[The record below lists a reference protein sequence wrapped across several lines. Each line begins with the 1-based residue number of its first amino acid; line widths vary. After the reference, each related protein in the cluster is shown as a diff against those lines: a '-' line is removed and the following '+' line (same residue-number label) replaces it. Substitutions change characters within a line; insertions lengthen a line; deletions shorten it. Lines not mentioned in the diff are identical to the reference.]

1 MAWIAPPAVRQ
12 LRALRPLRASLVRL
26 GTRLR
31 NRIWLRGSL
40 LAPPAGERWLHP
52 HEGDSCSV

>member
-12 LRALRPLRASLVRL
+12 LRTLLPHRASLVRL

-31 NRIWLRGSL
+31 NRIHW
-40 LAPPAGERWLHP
+40 
-52 HEGDSCSV
+52 